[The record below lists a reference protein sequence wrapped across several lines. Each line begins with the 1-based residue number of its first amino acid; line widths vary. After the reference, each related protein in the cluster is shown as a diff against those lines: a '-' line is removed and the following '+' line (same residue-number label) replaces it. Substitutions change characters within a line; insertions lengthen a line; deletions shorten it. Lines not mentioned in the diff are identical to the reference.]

1 VLMKDLIKK
10 IVFLQLFSELHSY
23 MLAQKIRNFLIFSI
37 IYVSST
43 PTFLLLSVRWNHF
56 SIDPE
61 IEWPKSF
68 LAINIFMNFWFC
80 ALSWVRFSLGHSHSK
95 SQLINLACCKSL
107 ISFDFVL
114 YIKL

>member
-1 VLMKDLIKK
+1 M
-10 IVFLQLFSELHSY
+10 QLA
-23 MLAQKIRNFLIFSI
+23 LAIDERFPSNCGHK
-37 IYVSST
+37 VKT